1 MTCRR
6 DRRAVLIALALLLAG
21 CSGDG
26 GADVGARDAL
36 DDAVFARLLDDAG
49 AAMAEGNLAV
59 AGRKLDAAR
68 ARQPDDPALWVAI
81 ARLRFRGG
89 EHLTAIEAADR
100 ALALGPDHA
109 PALLMRA
116 LMVRDAHGFAA
127 SELWFEAALAA
138 DPANPDAWAEYA
150 AALGDSGQASG
161 MLSAVRELAEVAPG
175 DPRVFYL
182 QAVLAARAGEHA
194 LARSLLERSR
204 MAVRGVPA
212 AVLLD
217 AVISLEEG
225 NPDSAVAALEPLA
238 QRQPANTRLRELLAR
253 ALLASGREAELIDRF
268 GRDAQAAETSPY
280 LALLVGRAH
289 ERLGD
294 RVAAAPLLARAYRGA
309 RKGLAVLAVRDGLPQ
324 PTADARR
331 AALAGSWN
339 AGRKDAERLRRRFPA
354 SADVASLAGDAILG
368 AGDPQAA
375 LAAYALATRV
385 KRPWSLTRRAV
396 LAYRSSRDEAAATTL
411 LARHVAGEPDGI
423 SGLIA
428 LAEVEG
434 QRGEWGR
441 TALLLDHAGA
451 LGGGNDPALLALR
464 LQAARALGVPADA
477 QRFAG
482 LLADVRPRRL
492 AQR

>member
-1 MTCRR
+1 M
-6 DRRAVLIALALLLAG
+6 
-21 CSGDG
+21 
-26 GADVGARDAL
+26 AD
-36 DDAVFARLLDDAG
+36 
-49 AAMAEGNLAV
+49 GNLAD
-59 AGRKLDAAR
+59 AGRRLDEAR
-68 ARQPDDPALWVAI
+68 ARHPDDPALWVAI

-100 ALALGPDHA
+100 ALALGPSYA

-127 SELWFEAALAA
+127 SEPWFEAALAA
-138 DPANPDAWAEYA
+138 DPDHADAWAEYA
-150 AALGDSGQASG
+150 AALGDSGQARK
-161 MLSAVRELAEVAPG
+161 MLAAVRRLAEVAPG
-175 DPRVFYL
+175 DPRAFYL
-182 QAVLAARAGEHA
+182 QAVLAARGGEHA
-194 LARSLLERSR
+194 LARSLLARSG

-225 NPDSAVAALEPLA
+225 NPDSAVAALEPLVE
-238 QRQPANTRLRELLAR
+238 RQPANTRLRELLAR
-253 ALLASGREAELIDRF
+253 ALLASGRETELVDRF

-280 LALLVGRAH
+280 LALMVARAH

-294 RVAAAPLLARAYRGA
+294 RAKAAPLLTRAYRGA
-309 RKGLAVLAVRDGLPQ
+309 SRGLAVLAPRKGLPQ

-331 AALAGSWN
+331 AALAGNWN
-339 AGRKDAERLRRRFPA
+339 AGRADAERLRRRFPA

-375 LAAYALATRV
+375 LEAYALATRV

-396 LAYRSSRDEAAATTL
+396 FAYGRARDEAAAVTL
-411 LARHVAGEPDGI
+411 LARHIAGEPDGI

-428 LAEVEG
+428 LAEVEA
-434 QRGEWGR
+434 QRGAWGR
-441 TALLLDHAGA
+441 AAQLLDHAVA
-451 LGGGNDPALLALR
+451 LGGGHDLEVLGLR
-464 LQAARALGVPADA
+464 LQAARALGDSAGG
-477 QRFAG
+477 QRFAR

-492 AQR
+492 VQR